1 MDATSFLVL
10 AASVNRLVEAF
21 KPSLKNLSDKL
32 KWSDDG
38 YTALVQ
44 ATAMVLGV
52 VLAFIANG
60 ANLLP
65 VTLPVPPVVGVVL
78 TGLVVG
84 LGADAVNLVIDFLYS
99 WQRPEPPPADTA
111 KG

>member
-1 MDATSFLVL
+1 MDATAFLVL
-10 AASVNRLVEAF
+10 AASVNRLVEAL

-52 VLAFIANG
+52 VLSFIANQ

-65 VTLPVPPVVGVVL
+65 VSLPVPSVVGVIL

-99 WQRPEPPPADTA
+99 WQRPAADPSA
-111 KG
+111 PKG